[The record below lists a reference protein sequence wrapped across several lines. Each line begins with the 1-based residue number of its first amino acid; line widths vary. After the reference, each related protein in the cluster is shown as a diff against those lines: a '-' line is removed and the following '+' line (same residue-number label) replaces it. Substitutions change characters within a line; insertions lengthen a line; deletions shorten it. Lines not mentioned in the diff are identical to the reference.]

1 MRNARIF
8 ITGFM
13 GSGKSTV
20 ARALARLLNC
30 EAIDLDEVIAKE
42 EQRSPK
48 QIIEEDGETSF
59 REIETRVLGRV
70 LESDGARVVA
80 LGGGTWTLPRNR
92 YLINAHRGISV
103 WLNAS
108 FSLCWERILA
118 SGSSRPLASN
128 EQETRNLF
136 AERRASYELSDF
148 QVEAGEKRPAD
159 EIAGEIAEQITRALS
174 TRQQ

>member
-1 MRNARIF
+1 MTNARIF

-20 ARALARLLNC
+20 ARALARLLHC
-30 EAIDLDEVIAKE
+30 ETIDLDEVIAQE
-42 EQRSPK
+42 EHRSPK
-48 QIIEEDGETSF
+48 QIIEEDGEPSF
-59 REIETRVLGRV
+59 REIETRVLGRL

-92 YLINAHRGISV
+92 SLINKHYGISV
-103 WLNAS
+103 WLKAP
-108 FSLCWERILA
+108 FDLCWERILA

-148 QVEAGEKRPAD
+148 HVEAGEKRPAE
-159 EIAGEIAEQITRALS
+159 EIAGEIFEQISRALS
-174 TRQQ
+174 PRQK